1 MVRAQRVLGERP
13 LFWAGSSKEDLMDFP
28 ESVKDAIGTAL
39 SVAQFGGKHPK
50 AKAVEGRRTGRSGNC
65 LGPPWRYLPFRL
77 HGEVRTCDLRTA
89 CVPEEVAQG

>member
-50 AKAVEGRRTGRSGNC
+50 AKAVERAKDRAFWKLSRTTVAI
-65 LGPPWRYLPFRL
+65 LTVPFTR
-77 HGEVRTCDLRTA
+77 
-89 CVPEEVAQG
+89 